1 MEGMCRLLVAFL
13 YTDST
18 ILDANLLYK
27 QYTEELPL

>member
-1 MEGMCRLLVAFL
+1 MEGMCQLLVAFL

-18 ILDANLLYK
+18 NFDANLLYK